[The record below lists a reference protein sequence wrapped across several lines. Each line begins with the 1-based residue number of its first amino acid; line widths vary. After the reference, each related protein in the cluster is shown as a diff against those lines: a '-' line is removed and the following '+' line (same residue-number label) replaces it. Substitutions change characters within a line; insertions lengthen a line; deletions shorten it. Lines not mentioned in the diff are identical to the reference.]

1 MRALVCIAVLG
12 LMASPA
18 VSADFAAKGLKIGHP
33 WTRPAALG
41 GTGAGYMTV
50 TNSGKAGDTLVG
62 IETAA
67 ARSAGVHRSA
77 MNGQVMSMRPLP
89 ALAIAPGQ
97 TVALAPGGDHI
108 MMVGLTR
115 ALSQGQ
121 KIPVTL
127 VFQKAGRVQIELS
140 VETTRPAS
148 AAASPNHH

>member
-1 MRALVCIAVLG
+1 MRALLIVVTLVLAG
-12 LMASPA
+12 SPA
-18 VSADFAAKGLKIGHP
+18 TGADFAAKGLKIGHP
-33 WTRPAALG
+33 WTRPAMQG
-41 GTGAGYMTV
+41 GAGVGYMTIAN
-50 TNSGKAGDTLVG
+50 TGKAADTLVAV
-62 IETAA
+62 ETSAA
-67 ARSAGVHRSA
+67 KSAGVHRTA
-77 MNGQVMSMRPLP
+77 VNGQVTSMRPLP